1 MDFISTIRNGGETLN
16 SCYIKDLKFQSATLD
31 GGKLISKNENSD
43 EEDEENVVEKRN
55 CVDLTDEELFKA
67 CGGLTAHK

>member
-1 MDFISTIRNGGETLN
+1 MDLIRNGGESLN
-16 SCYIKDLKFQSATLD
+16 SRYIKDLKFQSATLD

>member
-1 MDFISTIRNGGETLN
+1 MMLIRIKECPCL
-16 SCYIKDLKFQSATLD
+16 IKDLNFQSATLD

-43 EEDEENVVEKRN
+43 EDEENVDEKRN